1 MKLGIRKRILMGLG
15 LLGAATLIW
24 MFRPSPISVQT
35 VRVVRGDLRV
45 TLDAEG
51 KTRIHPLYV
60 VAAPVAGRLAPL
72 ELNEGDSVRLGQ
84 TVARISPQP
93 LDPRSRTQ
101 AEALLRSAR
110 ASKAEA
116 DARVEEA
123 AATLEQSRRNLERS
137 ERLAAS
143 GQISSEELERVR
155 TSEQTQAKALEAAR
169 FRSEAARCQA
179 ESARAALMESGDG
192 ASIPLCS
199 PADGRVL
206 RLHEDS
212 ERVVPAGAP
221 ILDIGNASDLELV
234 VDVLSTDAVN
244 IPAGAPMLVDAGG
257 GRIYRGRVRLVEPA
271 AFTKVSPLGV
281 EEQRVNVIGDLDEPA
296 PELGDRFKVEV
307 SFVLWEGSDVL
318 KIPTG
323 ALFRSGEA
331 WVTFRVEDGRARQ
344 VRISL
349 GHRNAREA
357 EILKGLEER
366 DAVVNYPPD
375 RLEDGSRIVAQ
386 ATAR

>member
-1 MKLGIRKRILMGLG
+1 MKQGIRKRILVGLG
-15 LLGAATLIW
+15 IAGAAILVW
-24 MFRPSPISVQT
+24 LFRPSPISVQI
-35 VRVVRGDLRV
+35 VRAVLGDLQV

-72 ELNEGDSVRLGQ
+72 ELNEGDTVKLGQ

-93 LDPRSRTQ
+93 LDPRSRKQ

-110 ASKAEA
+110 ASKSEA

-123 AATLEQSRRNLERS
+123 NAAFEQSRRNLERN

-143 GQISSEELERVR
+143 GQISSQELDRVR
-155 TSEQTQAKALEAAR
+155 TSERTQALALEAAR

-179 ESARAALMESGDG
+179 ESARAALMESGEG
-192 ASIPLCS
+192 ASIPLCA
-199 PADGRVL
+199 PASGRVL

-221 ILDIGNASDLELV
+221 ILEVGDASNLELV
-234 VDVLSTDAVN
+234 VDVLSTDAVD
-244 IPAGAPMLVDAGG
+244 IPAGAPMLVNAGA
-257 GRIYRGRVRLVEPA
+257 GRTYRGRVRLVEPA

-296 PELGDRFKVEV
+296 PELGDRYKVEV
-307 SFVLWEGSDVL
+307 SIVLWEGSDVL

-323 ALFRSGEA
+323 ALFRSGEGWA
-331 WVTFRVEDGRARQ
+331 AFQVANGRARK
-344 VRISL
+344 VRVTV
-349 GHRNAREA
+349 GHRNSREA
-357 EILKGLEER
+357 EILKELKEGDE
-366 DAVVNYPPD
+366 VVNYPPD
-375 RLEDGSRIVAQ
+375 RLGDGSRIVAQ
-386 ATAR
+386 EMRR

>member
-1 MKLGIRKRILMGLG
+1 MKMQIRKRFLLGLG
-15 LLGAATLIW
+15 LAGAAILLW
-24 MFRPSPISVQT
+24 QFRPTPISVQT
-35 VRVVRGDLRV
+35 LRVVRGDLQV

-60 VAAPVAGRLAPL
+60 VAAPVAGRLAPV
-72 ELNEGDSVRLGQ
+72 ELNEGDTVKLGQ

-93 LDPRSRTQ
+93 LDPRSRKQ

-110 ASKAEA
+110 ASKSEA

-123 AATLEQSRRNLERS
+123 AAALEQSRRNLERN

-143 GQISSEELERVR
+143 GQVSSEELDRVR
-155 TSEQTQAKALEAAR
+155 TAERTQAKALEAAR

-179 ESARAALMESGDG
+179 ESARAALMESGEG
-192 ASIPLCS
+192 ASIPLCA

-221 ILDIGNASDLELV
+221 ILEVGDVSNLELV
-234 VDVLSTDAVN
+234 VDVLSTDAVD
-244 IPAGAPMLVDAGG
+244 IPAGASMIVDAGA
-257 GRIYRGRVRLVEPA
+257 GRTFRGRVRLVEPA

-281 EEQRVNVIGDLDEPA
+281 EEQRVNVVGDLDEPA

-307 SFVLWEGSDVL
+307 SFVLWRGNNVL
-318 KIPTG
+318 KIPSS
-323 ALFRSGEA
+323 ALFRMGEYWGA
-331 WVTFRVEDGRARQ
+331 FRVEGVRARK
-344 VRISL
+344 VRVGV
-349 GHRNAREA
+349 GHRNSREA
-357 EILKGLEER
+357 EILKGLAQG
-366 DAVVNYPPD
+366 DAVVAYPPD
-375 RLEDGSRIVAQ
+375 SLEDGSRIVAQ
-386 ATAR
+386 ETKR